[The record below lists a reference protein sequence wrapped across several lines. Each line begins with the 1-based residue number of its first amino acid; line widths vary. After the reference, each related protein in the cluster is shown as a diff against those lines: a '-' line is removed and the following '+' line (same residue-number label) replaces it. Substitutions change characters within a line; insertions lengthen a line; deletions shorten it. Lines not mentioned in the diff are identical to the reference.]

1 MKALRTLPQTE
12 RKKIFWINFIA
23 IAGVIIFFWGFV
35 FFRKDMERFQT
46 IQLPDVSKSDFS
58 EELGSLKELGK
69 AFKENVTVFQG
80 LTNDLKSLG
89 GDLTKEEEQK
99 LEEWAHGK
107 EVEGK
112 SITLEETLKFLTQL
126 RGTEATTMPQDK
138 LKNL

>member
-12 RKKIFWINFIA
+12 RKKIFWISFIA

-69 AFKENVTVFQG
+69 AFKENVTMFQG

-126 RGTEATTMPQDK
+126 RGTDVTTMPENK
-138 LKNL
+138 ISN